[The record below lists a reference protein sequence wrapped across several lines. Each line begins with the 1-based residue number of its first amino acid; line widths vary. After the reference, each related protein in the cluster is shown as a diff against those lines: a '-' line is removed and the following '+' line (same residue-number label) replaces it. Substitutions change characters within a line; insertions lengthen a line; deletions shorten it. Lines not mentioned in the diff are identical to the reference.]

1 MKNVIDLTVLY
12 VEDSNLLRS
21 SVAHILQKK
30 VSTVFIAEN
39 GKLGLEAF
47 RQRRPDVVITDIGM
61 PVMDG
66 IEMLKRIREE
76 EPKIPTIVT
85 TTFEDT
91 RYLLAA
97 IEIGVDF
104 YVLKSKIKEKL
115 LPSIERCHELVVA
128 NRIAEQQLEYHQ
140 NVSNEL
146 LEKAPILVAVT
157 TAEGK
162 IEFINERMVD
172 TYGYT
177 MEELISNEISVLK
190 GGETPDEVFKE
201 LWETISNGEEWSG
214 EFVNKSKSGD
224 LFIEEARV
232 VPLTDPTGEIRFFLK
247 IARDV
252 TEERALREQL
262 DEARER
268 IAELEEA
275 AKGAGASGAGAAKAV
290 SAKPAED
297 HDEPAITVSARAQTV
312 EEAERY
318 RAALQK
324 AKNDGSGSSA
334 KKSPGSQTAV
344 KKPSTAR
351 KGAGKSGG
359 TKRKR

>member
-1 MKNVIDLTVLY
+1 
-12 VEDSNLLRS
+12 
-21 SVAHILQKK
+21 
-30 VSTVFIAEN
+30 
-39 GKLGLEAF
+39 
-47 RQRRPDVVITDIGM
+47 
-61 PVMDG
+61 
-66 IEMLKRIREE
+66 
-76 EPKIPTIVT
+76 
-85 TTFEDT
+85 
-91 RYLLAA
+91 
-97 IEIGVDF
+97 
-104 YVLKSKIKEKL
+104 
-115 LPSIERCHELVVA
+115 PSIERCHELVVA

-162 IEFINERMVD
+162 IEFINELMVD

-190 GGETPDEVFKE
+190 SGETPDEVFKE

-214 EFVNKSKSGD
+214 EFVNKSKSGE

-297 HDEPAITVSARAQTV
+297 HDEPAITVSVRAQTV

>member
-104 YVLKSKIKEKL
+104 Y
-115 LPSIERCHELVVA
+115 
-128 NRIAEQQLEYHQ
+128 
-140 NVSNEL
+140 
-146 LEKAPILVAVT
+146 
-157 TAEGK
+157 
-162 IEFINERMVD
+162 
-172 TYGYT
+172 
-177 MEELISNEISVLK
+177 
-190 GGETPDEVFKE
+190 
-201 LWETISNGEEWSG
+201 
-214 EFVNKSKSGD
+214 
-224 LFIEEARV
+224 
-232 VPLTDPTGEIRFFLK
+232 
-247 IARDV
+247 
-252 TEERALREQL
+252 
-262 DEARER
+262 
-268 IAELEEA
+268 
-275 AKGAGASGAGAAKAV
+275 
-290 SAKPAED
+290 
-297 HDEPAITVSARAQTV
+297 
-312 EEAERY
+312 
-318 RAALQK
+318 
-324 AKNDGSGSSA
+324 
-334 KKSPGSQTAV
+334 
-344 KKPSTAR
+344 
-351 KGAGKSGG
+351 
-359 TKRKR
+359 